1 MPVREGTDADA
12 GNSDCSTYEKD
23 GSMFL
28 SSMHMIPFLKIY
40 KSEFRL
46 DVFCCYVGN
55 RVWKEAPCHIGF
67 RWYATKDV
75 FIASRDELLESENQI
90 RQKKKLGPL
99 TALSDDWTYLL
110 TETQKRYLT
119 TYWKTWIQTKHTSPE
134 NDETCIFDLSQNAE
148 KRPSTSARGVM
159 PCLRHSGNILW
170 VPKLRR
176 WLVTSELA
184 VASGFPVRRSLAEMA
199 GLDQADSTTLQT
211 RSEDLGNA
219 MVTWSVA
226 TVLACALSCA
236 AVKA

>member
-1 MPVREGTDADA
+1 
-12 GNSDCSTYEKD
+12 
-23 GSMFL
+23 
-28 SSMHMIPFLKIY
+28 MIPFLKIY

-55 RVWKEAPCHIGF
+55 RVWKEAPCHFGF

-148 KRPSTSARGVM
+148 KRPSTSARGMM

-176 WLVTSELA
+176 WLVASELA
-184 VASGFPVRRSLAEMA
+184 VASGFPVRRSLAELA